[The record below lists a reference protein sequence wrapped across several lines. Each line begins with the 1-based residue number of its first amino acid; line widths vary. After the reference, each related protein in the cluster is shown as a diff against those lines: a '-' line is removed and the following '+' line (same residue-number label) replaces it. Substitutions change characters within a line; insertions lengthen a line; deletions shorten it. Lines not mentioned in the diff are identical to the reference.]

1 MPIYLIERMQFSLFN
16 FQYYVRSFTIL
27 SEKFVVDIYY
37 HIRRDHESSVF
48 REVTDYKWCAE
59 INVIIFFIENNLFSI
74 FNYFLHCGATV

>member
-16 FQYYVRSFTIL
+16 FQYYVRSSTIL

-48 REVTDYKWCAE
+48 REVTDYK
-59 INVIIFFIENNLFSI
+59 
-74 FNYFLHCGATV
+74 